1 MPLTNLQFAY
11 NEMSFMLVRLLQQ
24 VTALEFTPE
33 VAPDS
38 MIPPGYNDSPG
49 SDGADRVWIGNH
61 LTAFVKVCF
70 LLLLTSTQFRTF

>member
-1 MPLTNLQFAY
+1 
-11 NEMSFMLVRLLQQ
+11 MLVRLLQQ
-24 VTALEFTPE
+24 VTAMEFTPE
-33 VAPDS
+33 IAPDS